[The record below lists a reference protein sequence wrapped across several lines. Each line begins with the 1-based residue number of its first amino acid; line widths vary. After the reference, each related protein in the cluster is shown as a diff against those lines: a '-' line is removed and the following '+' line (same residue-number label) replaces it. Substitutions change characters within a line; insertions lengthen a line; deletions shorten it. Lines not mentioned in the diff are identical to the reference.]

1 MTDSVDGELKHV
13 SAEHS
18 TGNPF
23 CSDAVYQGVL
33 EGHKCRRRTHNKEGL
48 WFPAYTSFFQCISV
62 I

>member
-23 CSDAVYQGVL
+23 CSDAVYQGVP
-33 EGHKCRRRTHNKEGL
+33 EGHKCRRQTHRKDYGSL
-48 WFPAYTSFFQCISV
+48 LIPSSFSASV
-62 I
+62 